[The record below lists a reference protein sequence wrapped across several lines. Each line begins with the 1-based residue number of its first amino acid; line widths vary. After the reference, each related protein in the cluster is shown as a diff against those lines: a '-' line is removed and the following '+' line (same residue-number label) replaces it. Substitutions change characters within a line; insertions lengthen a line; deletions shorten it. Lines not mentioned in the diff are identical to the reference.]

1 MNSAVVSTWNAQLIA
16 LSYVIS
22 VLGSFVALRSAS
34 LMRLPDGRISR
45 VNTVAAGLAMGG
57 IGVWAMHFIGMV
69 ALKLDLANGYA
80 LIETLVSLVAAVAAA
95 SLALMYVAKG
105 SGSLP
110 RVAVA
115 GALLGLGVAVMH
127 YLGMYGMRFGGYV
140 AWNYG
145 VVLLSVLIA
154 MAAATAAL
162 WLAFNAPA
170 GGARLLAAGVMGV
183 AVCTMHYTGMA
194 AADYICTTIDRRA
207 LPAGFGVIGSA
218 DLPMLVTGVALGIM
232 ALIFVDQVMQ
242 RLSEPGEG
250 AGPAAN

>member
-16 LSYVIS
+16 LSYIIS
-22 VLGSFVALRSAS
+22 VLGSFVALRAAS

-45 VNTVAAGLAMGG
+45 VNTLTGGLAMGG

-69 ALKLDLANGYA
+69 ALKLDLASGYS
-80 LIETLVSLVAAVAAA
+80 LTETLVSLVAAVAAA
-95 SLALMYVAKG
+95 SLALLYVAKD
-105 SGSLP
+105 SSSLQ
-110 RVAVA
+110 RIAVA

-127 YLGMYGMRFGGYV
+127 YLGMVGMRFGGYV
-140 AWNYG
+140 TWSYG
-145 VVLLSVLIA
+145 VVALSVLIA

-194 AADYICTTIDRRA
+194 AADYICTTTDRRA
-207 LPAGFGVIGSA
+207 LPAGFGIIGSA
-218 DLPMLVTGVALGIM
+218 DLPLLVTGVAVGIM
-232 ALIFVDQVMQ
+232 LLIFVDQLMQ
-242 RLSEPGEG
+242 RM
-250 AGPAAN
+250 AGPPDDPGSAVG